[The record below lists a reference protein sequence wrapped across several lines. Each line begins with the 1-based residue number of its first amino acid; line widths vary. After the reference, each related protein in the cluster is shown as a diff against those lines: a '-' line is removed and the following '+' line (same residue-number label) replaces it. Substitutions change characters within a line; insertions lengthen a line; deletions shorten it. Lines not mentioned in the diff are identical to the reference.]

1 MIWFGKVER
10 LISEPI
16 PEALGLASESVR
28 MKLALERVAETAP
41 GLGGSALV
49 DAIASTGFVDRTT
62 AARLLPTFRHFDADR
77 HFAEHLRRLSFR
89 GRLAADQFRTGIRC
103 VVEEITGS
111 GLLDQVGPEP
121 CVRFAADAYEGVILA
136 QPEVGMTIAG
146 RTRDALLAAIEEMPD
161 VVVVVA
167 RNFEKGASDQLQAIL
182 GRSGVPGTL
191 VTLNLLL
198 GIRATT
204 LRYQPR
210 LDRVVSVLAKGGTL
224 RSADIAPLGDR

>member
-1 MIWFGKVER
+1 
-10 LISEPI
+10 
-16 PEALGLASESVR
+16 
-28 MKLALERVAETAP
+28 
-41 GLGGSALV
+41 
-49 DAIASTGFVDRTT
+49 
-62 AARLLPTFRHFDADR
+62 
-77 HFAEHLRRLSFR
+77 
-89 GRLAADQFRTGIRC
+89 
-103 VVEEITGS
+103 
-111 GLLDQVGPEP
+111 
-121 CVRFAADAYEGVILA
+121 
-136 QPEVGMTIAG
+136 MTIAG
-146 RTRDALLAAIEEMPD
+146 RTREALLAAIEEMPD

-182 GRSGVPGTL
+182 GRTGVPGTL